1 MKKRTD
7 GELHQDEKTKNFNE
21 KTWIRVIS
29 IVLCFITV
37 VVICLEVSLFVS
49 NDKIE
54 ALQEDLNA
62 ANQKI
67 EALKEENKL
76 AASEIGTLQ
85 SDLAL
90 TNQKIEALA
99 VELLAEISS
108 LKDALNESKEKE
120 ESLKNSL
127 EILENKLIILEDMN
141 QSAQNEIEQLK
152 TDIQKAKIEIIALK
166 AMVDRYHNDNVTD
179 TDDKIRIYIDQGHNP
194 TSYHNAGAYGNGLY
208 EQDIT
213 FLIGSL
219 LAELLKADGRFEVQ
233 VSRSDMSVVLGTDNK
248 SSVMAR
254 VEGAAA
260 FNADYLI
267 SLHTNA
273 FTTDSVNGIEAWV
286 ADESSESYVFGETLL
301 NGMEETTNLRNRGIY
316 LDPDLDILEYST
328 MPAVLLEMGFISN
341 SEDAALLSEHPE
353 LFVQGIYNGI
363 LNYFG
368 LINRI

>member
-1 MKKRTD
+1 MKKRID
-7 GELHQDEKTKNFNE
+7 GELHQNEKPKNFNE

-29 IVLCFITV
+29 IVLCFVTV

-49 NDKIE
+49 NDKIA

-67 EALKEENKL
+67 EALKEENKV
-76 AASEIGTLQ
+76 AASDIDTLQ

-90 TNQKIEALA
+90 TNEQVAELVVKLTSLQEDLKKSEEKQEAL
-99 VELLAEISS
+99 E
-108 LKDALNESKEKE
+108 
-120 ESLKNSL
+120 NSL
-127 EILENKLIILEDMN
+127 TNLENLN
-141 QSAQNEIEQLK
+141 QSAQNEINQLK
-152 TDIQKAKIEIIALK
+152 TDIENAKKEIADLEEK
-166 AMVDRYHNDNVTD
+166 LDRYLRAPE
-179 TDDKIRIYIDQGHNP
+179 DKIRIYIDQGHNP

-208 EQDIT
+208 EENIT

-219 LAELLKADGRFEVQ
+219 LAELLRTDGRFEVQ
-233 VSRSDMSVVLGTDNK
+233 VSRPNMSVVLGTDND

-260 FNADYLI
+260 FDADYLI

-273 FTTDSVNGIEAWV
+273 FTSNDVNGSEAWV
-286 ADESSESYVFGETLL
+286 ANESSESYVFGQTLL
-301 NGMEETTNLRNRGIY
+301 NSMLESTNLKNRGMQ
-316 LDPDLDILEYST
+316 LDEELKILKYSS

-353 LFVQGIYNGI
+353 LFAQGIYNGI
-363 LNYFG
+363 LRYFG
-368 LINRI
+368 FISNNSDAQ